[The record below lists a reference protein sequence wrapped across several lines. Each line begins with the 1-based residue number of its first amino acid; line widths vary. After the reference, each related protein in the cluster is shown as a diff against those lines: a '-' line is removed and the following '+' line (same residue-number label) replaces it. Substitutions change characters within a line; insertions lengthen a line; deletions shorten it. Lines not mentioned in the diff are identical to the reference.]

1 MDTSMK
7 NAERLAI
14 RMRDA
19 HRAGE
24 MPSALLR
31 TVYTEVPS
39 GLFVIVVLRAAFA
52 LSSAQ
57 CKKVSTL
64 LGPGGRLEGMD
75 DGVVDAYLRP
85 LIERLRPTWD
95 SPSRG

>member
-7 NAERLAI
+7 NAERLAT

-24 MPSALLR
+24 RPSAILR
-31 TVYTEVPS
+31 AVHAEVPS

-57 CKKVSTL
+57 CRKVSTL
-64 LGPGGRLEGMD
+64 LAPGGSVEGMD
-75 DGVVDAYLRP
+75 DGAMDGYLGP
-85 LIERLRPTWD
+85 LIERLRTTWD
-95 SPSRG
+95 RPS